1 MAKISE
7 MAEEMAGEKGCT
19 TAQLS
24 LAWVLAQDKYI
35 VPIPGTKRV
44 KYLKENLQA
53 TSISLSPADLARL
66 DKIAPIG
73 AFHGTRY
80 TRDLME
86 ANNLKTEEEIMRDKH
101 LSQSGD

>member
-44 KYLKENLQA
+44 KY
-53 TSISLSPADLARL
+53 
-66 DKIAPIG
+66 
-73 AFHGTRY
+73 
-80 TRDLME
+80 
-86 ANNLKTEEEIMRDKH
+86 
-101 LSQSGD
+101 